1 MSHSAAQET
10 AAAPLARAIDR
21 PAALL
26 SLLLV
31 GSVTEAI
38 FLILPS
44 FVGAIGDL
52 LHLSPARTGL
62 LGSADLAGI
71 ALSTATGAWWL
82 RRVSWR
88 RTAGLALALFFLL
101 NALCFFV
108 TAFYPLLALRLAAG
122 LTAGVAYAVALAGIV
137 DTSHADRNAGLLLCM
152 QVVFS
157 AIGLYVADVVPPHWR
172 LDVVYG
178 YILAWLAPTLL
189 VTGWRFPEDPGERPR
204 SGTLKWR
211 RVAGRGAAALI
222 GAGLYFLMIGAV
234 WGYLEGVARGAG
246 LTLGQTGDALSA
258 GLVLSLGGSAAAA
271 LIGVRFGRVLPLIVT
286 AAFQIGALLLLTRL
300 GHYARPV
307 AMFFWIN
314 TVFQIFWS
322 YVIAY
327 FIVIFSDV
335 DESGRFVA
343 FYGTASH
350 LMLAVGPYVGAL
362 LIEDGGYPL
371 LLWFGVVTTAL
382 CYVSFVTAAGLSR
395 PRQAREARVTL

>member
-1 MSHSAAQET
+1 MNHSGVAAGG
-10 AAAPLARAIDR
+10 RAIDR

-38 FLILPS
+38 LLILPS

-52 LHLSPARTGL
+52 LQLSPARTGL

-82 RRVSWR
+82 RQVSWR
-88 RTAGLALALFFLL
+88 RTVGWALALFCLL
-101 NALCFFV
+101 NALCFLV
-108 TAFYPLLALRLAAG
+108 TGFYPLMGLRLACG
-122 LTAGVAYAVALAGIV
+122 VTAGVAYAVALAGIV
-137 DTSHADRNAGLLLCM
+137 DTRRADRNAGLLLCM

-172 LDVVYG
+172 LDTVYG
-178 YILAWLAPTLL
+178 YILAWLIPTLL
-189 VTGWRFPEDPGERPR
+189 ICWWCFPEDPGQRPP
-204 SGTLKWR
+204 SGGLQWHKI
-211 RVAGRGAAALI
+211 AGPGTAALL

-246 LTLGQTGDALSA
+246 LTLEQTGGALSA
-258 GLVLSLGGSAAAA
+258 GLVLSLAGSVAAA
-271 LIGVRFGRVLPLIVT
+271 LIGVRFGRILPLVVT
-286 AAFQIGALLLLTRL
+286 ALFQIGALLLLTRL
-300 GHYARPV
+300 AHYARP
-307 AMFFWIN
+307 ATAFFWIN

-327 FIVIFSDV
+327 FIIIFNDV
-335 DESGRFVA
+335 DASGRFVA
-343 FYGTASH
+343 FYGTATH

-362 LIEDGGYPL
+362 LIEDGGYTL
-371 LLWFGVVTTAL
+371 LLWFGVIATTL
-382 CYVSFVTAAGLSR
+382 CYASFVTSARLSS
-395 PRQAREARVTL
+395 RQQAPEDQVTA

>member
-1 MSHSAAQET
+1 MANSAS
-10 AAAPLARAIDR
+10 ARPIDR

-52 LHLSPARTGL
+52 LHLSPVRTGL

-71 ALSTATGAWWL
+71 AFSTATGAWWL

-88 RTAGLALALFFLL
+88 RTIGLALTLFFLL
-101 NALCFFV
+101 NAVCFFV
-108 TAFYPLLALRLAAG
+108 RGFYPLIGLRLAAG
-122 LTAGVAYAVALAGIV
+122 VTAGVAYAVALAGIV
-137 DTSHADRNAGLLLCM
+137 DTRSADRNAGLLLCM

-157 AIGLYVADVVPPHWR
+157 AIGLYVADVVPAQWR
-172 LDVVYG
+172 LDIVYG
-178 YILAWLAPTLL
+178 YILVWLAPTLL
-189 VTGWRFPEDPGERPR
+189 ICRLSFPEDPGERPR
-204 SGTLKWR
+204 SGTLQWR
-211 RVAGRGAAALI
+211 QLAGPGVAALL

-246 LTLGQTGDALSA
+246 LTLEQTGSALST
-258 GLVLSLGGSAAAA
+258 GLVLSLAGSVAAT
-271 LIGVRFGRVLPLIVT
+271 LIGVRFGRVLPLVVT
-286 AAFQIGALLLLTRL
+286 ALFQISALLLLTRL
-300 GHYARPV
+300 GHYARPTL
-307 AMFFWIN
+307 AFFWIN

-322 YVIAY
+322 YVIPY
-327 FIVIFSDV
+327 FIIVFNDV

-362 LIEDGGYPL
+362 LIEDGGYTL
-371 LLWFGVVTTAL
+371 LLWFGVITTML
-382 CYVSFVTAAGLSR
+382 CYASFISAARFSKG
-395 PRQAREARVTL
+395 RQGAPEARVTL

>member
-1 MSHSAAQET
+1 MSHSAAQGT

-52 LHLSPARTGL
+52 LHLSPVRTGL

-88 RTAGLALALFFLL
+88 RTTGWALALFLLL
-101 NALCFFV
+101 NAFCFHV
-108 TAFYPLLALRLAAG
+108 TTFYPLLALRLAAG
-122 LTAGVAYAVALAGIV
+122 LAAGVAYAVALAAIV
-137 DTSHADRNAGLLLCM
+137 DTRRTDRNAGLLLCM
-152 QVVFS
+152 QVAFS
-157 AIGLYVADVVPPHWR
+157 AIGLYVADVVPPQWR
-172 LDVVYG
+172 LDVVYA
-178 YILAWLAPTLL
+178 YILTWLIPTLL
-189 VTGWRFPEDPGERPR
+189 ITWWHFPEDPGERPG
-204 SGTLKWR
+204 SGALQWR
-211 RVAGRGAAALI
+211 QVAGRGAAALI

-234 WGYLEGVARGAG
+234 WGYLEGVARSAG
-246 LTLGQTGDALSA
+246 LTLEQTGGALSA
-258 GLVLSLGGSAAAA
+258 GLVVSLAGSAAAA
-271 LIGVRFGRVLPLIVT
+271 LVGVRFGRVLPLLVT
-286 AAFQIGALLLLTRL
+286 ALFQVGALLFLTRL
-300 GHYARPV
+300 GHFARP
-307 AMFFWIN
+307 APAFFWIN

-327 FIVIFSDV
+327 FIVIFNDV
-335 DESGRFVA
+335 DASGRFVA

-362 LIEDGGYPL
+362 LIEEGGYTL
-371 LLWFGVVTTAL
+371 LLWFGVVATTF
-382 CYVSFVTAAGLSR
+382 CYASFVAAARLSR
-395 PRQAREARVTL
+395 HPRAGKAPVTM